1 MILMLIYLLFYLSL
15 ARDIINTNN
24 ERIMRVNLL
33 TSKVYELEKQIEV
46 DLLSYRFN
54 KNISTLE
61 LIEQHT
67 TDIYLALDEMDSY
80 LQSESGREIRL
91 NFITSKERA
100 LDTRND
106 LIDAINSNSD
116 VEINRNYQKWLLK
129 SQNINATLQDLTNY
143 NLNTLRRSSDVY
155 ERAISNVYNV
165 ALLTMISTL
174 VLVVILFFYLRNI
187 ITIPIKRITDV
198 ASRISEGHF
207 GDKLDAASSDEL
219 GVLAKD
225 LNKMALNLQ
234 VNYHRLEREV
244 RQKEDALLKGREL
257 ERRKDDFISM
267 ASHELKTPVTSIKV
281 FTQIL
286 ERSSKEKGDIMAL
299 KYLVRMGDQIDRLT
313 NIINELLDVSRI
325 QTGRLE
331 LNLEPTSLRNLIEE
345 TCENI
350 QATVVDH
357 KIKCYGDELDIINID
372 KYRTGQV
379 LVNLLTNAVKYSPS
393 GGEVEMEYKNRPDDV
408 LVSVRDQGIGIPE
421 EYHDRI
427 FERFYRVYDKNEKTF
442 PGLGMGLYI
451 SSEIIKKHGGR
462 IWVESKEGEGSTFYF
477 TLPKNNVG

>member
-143 NLNTLRRSSDVY
+143 NLNTLRRSLFHQIY
-155 ERAISNVYNV
+155 
-165 ALLTMISTL
+165 
-174 VLVVILFFYLRNI
+174 LFFDAYKSLHNTNLDLRNH
-187 ITIPIKRITDV
+187 IPSTGLSAYEI
-198 ASRISEGHF
+198 
-207 GDKLDAASSDEL
+207 
-219 GVLAKD
+219 
-225 LNKMALNLQ
+225 
-234 VNYHRLEREV
+234 YH
-244 RQKEDALLKGREL
+244 
-257 ERRKDDFISM
+257 S
-267 ASHELKTPVTSIKV
+267 
-281 FTQIL
+281 
-286 ERSSKEKGDIMAL
+286 
-299 KYLVRMGDQIDRLT
+299 
-313 NIINELLDVSRI
+313 
-325 QTGRLE
+325 
-331 LNLEPTSLRNLIEE
+331 
-345 TCENI
+345 
-350 QATVVDH
+350 
-357 KIKCYGDELDIINID
+357 
-372 KYRTGQV
+372 
-379 LVNLLTNAVKYSPS
+379 YS
-393 GGEVEMEYKNRPDDV
+393 N
-408 LVSVRDQGIGIPE
+408 
-421 EYHDRI
+421 
-427 FERFYRVYDKNEKTF
+427 
-442 PGLGMGLYI
+442 
-451 SSEIIKKHGGR
+451 
-462 IWVESKEGEGSTFYF
+462 
-477 TLPKNNVG
+477 

>member
-1 MILMLIYLLFYLSL
+1 
-15 ARDIINTNN
+15 
-24 ERIMRVNLL
+24 
-33 TSKVYELEKQIEV
+33 
-46 DLLSYRFN
+46 
-54 KNISTLE
+54 
-61 LIEQHT
+61 
-67 TDIYLALDEMDSY
+67 
-80 LQSESGREIRL
+80 
-91 NFITSKERA
+91 
-100 LDTRND
+100 
-106 LIDAINSNSD
+106 
-116 VEINRNYQKWLLK
+116 
-129 SQNINATLQDLTNY
+129 
-143 NLNTLRRSSDVY
+143 
-155 ERAISNVYNV
+155 
-165 ALLTMISTL
+165 
-174 VLVVILFFYLRNI
+174 
-187 ITIPIKRITDV
+187 
-198 ASRISEGHF
+198 
-207 GDKLDAASSDEL
+207 
-219 GVLAKD
+219 
-225 LNKMALNLQ
+225 
-234 VNYHRLEREV
+234 
-244 RQKEDALLKGREL
+244 
-257 ERRKDDFISM
+257 
-267 ASHELKTPVTSIKV
+267 
-281 FTQIL
+281 
-286 ERSSKEKGDIMAL
+286 MAL